1 MNGANTSG
9 YTFEPEI
16 CFGPF
21 HLVPA
26 RRLLFCGDR
35 PVRLGEPS
43 YNVLLA
49 LLEDPGVVIDQDTLI
64 ARAWGTIHVDE
75 TSLRTAVAGLRRA
88 FRDAGSSRPYISTIS
103 RRGYSFVEAVT
114 HARPSPAL
122 GSLPAQLAKVIGRD
136 EFIAALVEDMA
147 AHRLITVAGPGG
159 IGKTTAALGAARRAI
174 SQHLVDSVAF
184 VDIENVEDAAFLA
197 SAFRAGL
204 GIAATT
210 SNPIADILSFLDN
223 RRILIVLD
231 SCEGMID
238 PVARLVEEILGR
250 APNAIALVT
259 SREPLR
265 ATGERIRRLDALS
278 LPKATNGLTVELA
291 MKYAAIELFADR
303 ASSSQPSFLLT
314 DENVGIV
321 ADICCRLDG
330 VPLSL
335 EIAAARLDSFDLPV
349 LVSVLDT
356 HFRLQ
361 MLGRSTAL
369 ARHRTL
375 AAAIDWSY
383 DTLAPDEQTALRRL
397 SVFRG
402 PFCFEAARSIV
413 QCERIA
419 AEHVGGLIARLA
431 AKSMIVAG
439 GGHSQGLNRLMETT
453 RVYAFQK
460 LELSGESDAVRQK
473 HARHYSRSILLQGEN
488 KQFRS
493 STAWLGYCASM
504 IHQIRSGLDWATSA
518 RGDFSVAFDLAIA
531 AIPIWASLGLGDECM
546 SQISHILAAPGAEP
560 SVRQR
565 LALAIAQQNMI
576 KNTAARSEDLRRSW
590 PEIADL
596 AAKVTDPRL
605 ELQAIYGV
613 MTNSRA
619 IGNCTDALALA
630 DQFRSV
636 ALANKLEQFLPLAD
650 VLAGSILFSLA
661 EFERGLQAT
670 EAGLMN
676 PEAVVAQ
683 GYEMNDACDYLVL
696 ATGNLAMI
704 QLVRGETDA
713 ALETC
718 AANVAR
724 ALSLESD
731 PFICQ
736 ATGASA
742 VWVCLETNNLDLAEH
757 YTALWLERSTKPA
770 LEIWHL
776 MAEGMRGII
785 KSQRGEH
792 GEAVGALTTTLNA
805 LRQTWGVSFR
815 NIVLRYLA
823 NSLMATGNPERAL
836 TALNEAID
844 YACRSKE
851 AWSLSLLI
859 AMRAE
864 ARLRHDESATRI
876 VVEEFQR
883 ALDLAESQ
891 GARLWTT
898 RTNDIIRQCCA
909 HFPEFAKAWTN
920 DKGAS
925 LSVPLRGTDQRQNPR
940 EFVNSS

>member
-1 MNGANTSG
+1 MNGMITSG
-9 YTFEPEI
+9 HTFEPEI

-21 HLVPA
+21 HLVPS
-26 RRLLFCGDR
+26 RRLLFCGDK

-49 LLEDPGVVIDQDTLI
+49 LLEDPGAIIDQETLI
-64 ARAWGTIHVDE
+64 ARAWGIIHVDE
-75 TSLRTAVAGLRRA
+75 TSLRTAVAGLRKA
-88 FRDAGSSRPYISTIS
+88 FRDAGSSRSYISTIS
-103 RRGYSFVEAVT
+103 RRGYSFVEAVI
-114 HARPSPAL
+114 RSGPSPVLSA
-122 GSLPAQLAKVIGRD
+122 LPAQLAKVVGRD

-147 AHRLITVAGPGG
+147 AHRLITIAGPGG
-159 IGKTTAALGAARRAI
+159 IGKTTAALGAARLAMVE
-174 SQHLVDSVAF
+174 HLVDSVAF
-184 VDIENVEDAAFLA
+184 VDIENVEDAAFLP

-204 GIAATT
+204 GIAATMN
-210 SNPIADILSFLDN
+210 NPIADILSFLDN
-223 RRILIVLD
+223 RRILVVLD

-238 PVARLVEEILGR
+238 PVARLVEEILGH

-265 ATGERIRRLDALS
+265 ATGERIRRLDALGF
-278 LPKATNGLTVELA
+278 PKTLDGLTVELA
-291 MKYAAIELFADR
+291 KGYAAIELFVDR

-314 DENVGIV
+314 DDNVGIV

-335 EIAAARLDSFDLPV
+335 EIAAARMDSFDLPV
-349 LVSVLDT
+349 LASVLDT

-402 PFCFEAARSIV
+402 PFCFESARSIV
-413 QCERIA
+413 QCKRIA
-419 AEHVGGLIARLA
+419 ADHVGGLIASLA

-439 GGHSQGLNRLMETT
+439 GRDSQGLHRLLETT

-460 LELSGESDAVRQK
+460 LEESGEGDAVRHK
-473 HARHYSRSILLQGEN
+473 HARHCSQSILLQAEN
-488 KQFRS
+488 QTFRS
-493 STAWLGYCASM
+493 SAAWLGYCASM
-504 IHQIRSGLDWATSA
+504 IHQIRSGMDWAISEK
-518 RGDFSVAFDLAIA
+518 GDLSVAFDLAIA
-531 AIPIWASLGLGDECM
+531 AIPVWASLGLGDECM
-546 SQISHILAAPGAEP
+546 SQINRILAAPGAEP
-560 SVRQR
+560 SARQR
-565 LALAIAQQNMI
+565 LALAVGQQNMI

-596 AAKVTDPRL
+596 AAKVIDPKL

-613 MTNSRA
+613 MTGSRA
-619 IGNCTDALALA
+619 IGNLTDALALA

-636 ALANKLEQFLPLAD
+636 ALANKLEQFIPLSD
-650 VLAGSILFSLA
+650 VLAGSIHFSLA
-661 EFERGLQAT
+661 DFERGLQAT
-670 EAGLMN
+670 TAGLMD
-676 PEAVVAQ
+676 PQSVVAQ

-696 ATGNLAMI
+696 ANGNLAMI
-704 QLVRGETDA
+704 QLVRGDTDA
-713 ALETC
+713 ALKTC
-718 AANVAR
+718 AENVAR

-742 VWVCLETNNLDLAEH
+742 VWVSSETNNLDLAEY
-757 YTALWLERSTKPA
+757 YTALWLERSVKPA

-776 MAEGMRGII
+776 MAEGMQAIL
-785 KSQRGEH
+785 KSLRGEH
-792 GEAVGALTTTLNA
+792 EEAVSALTATLNS
-805 LRQTWGVSFR
+805 LRMTWGISFR

-823 NSLMATGNPERAL
+823 RSLMATGQPERAL
-836 TALNEAID
+836 TALDEAID
-844 YACRSKE
+844 YATRSKE
-851 AWSLSLLI
+851 AWSLALLL

-864 ARLRHDESATRI
+864 AILCRDEAAAQIAT
-876 VVEEFQR
+876 EEFLR

-891 GARLWTT
+891 GAGLWTT
-898 RTNDIIRQCCA
+898 RINDIIRECCDQ
-909 HFPEFAKAWTN
+909 FQEFAKVWNNGDEAAHLARVA
-920 DKGAS
+920 GGRCQA
-925 LSVPLRGTDQRQNPR
+925 
-940 EFVNSS
+940 